1 MVSKDYVCSVF
12 LSGMY
17 VNGSQVSILT
27 LTLVLLMLLLL
38 LMMKVLQ

>member
-1 MVSKDYVCSVF
+1 MSQIFVAFSEF
-12 LSGMY
+12 LNFS

>member
-1 MVSKDYVCSVF
+1 MMGQIFVT
-12 LSGMY
+12 LSEY
-17 VNGSQVSILT
+17 LNFIVNGSQVSILT